1 MKSHVKSIG
10 TPAESAPHPARRR
23 LGSLAGLALLGLTV
37 ATLLASP
44 GVARAQQE
52 QKISILVSP
61 AGSGPYNAF
70 AVMQT
75 RAAENHPWLRPI
87 AVETPGF
94 NYNVKYL
101 AQNPQLW
108 KNSVI
113 GSGSVLEWAAKA
125 GLKPYYP
132 EPLDAAKDFRII
144 GVMGLTGIVFVTTDP
159 NIKKLEDF
167 SGKRVAAG
175 LITQNEWGMYPR
187 MILEGTGM
195 LKKLKSFNMLG
206 TDPNVEALLDG
217 RADVAT
223 IVMFSN
229 DGFKTTIQ
237 PSPFKLLE
245 ASNRPFR
252 YIPVPAA
259 TIQEYNKK
267 TGASFHVRTYPPNTL
282 PNQPQ
287 ELTTFG
293 NYLLL
298 TAHKSFPDDL
308 AYELAKLWVKMGPVV
323 TQYNA
328 MGKIWTPESL
338 SAAAR
343 LTPDAMH
350 PGAMRAYKELG
361 LVK

>member
-1 MKSHVKSIG
+1 MK
-10 TPAESAPHPARRR
+10 P
-23 LGSLAGLALLGLTV
+23 LLSLVIIATALAV
-37 ATLLASP
+37 CPVEA
-44 GVARAQQE
+44 QE

-61 AGSGPYNAF
+61 AGSGPYEAF

-75 RAAENHPWLRPI
+75 RAAQHHPTLRPI

-101 AQNPQLW
+101 AETPDLW

-132 EPLDAAKDFRII
+132 QPLAAAKDYRII
-144 GVMGLTGIVFVTTDP
+144 GVMGLTGITFVATDP
-159 NIKKLEDF
+159 KIRTLEDF
-167 SGKRVAAG
+167 AGKRVATG

-187 MILEGTGM
+187 MMLEGTGM
-195 LKKLKSFNMLG
+195 LKKVRSLNMLG

-223 IVMFSN
+223 IVMFSS
-229 DGFKTTIQ
+229 DGFKHTIQ

-245 ASNRPFR
+245 ASGRPFQ
-252 YIPVPAA
+252 YISIPAS
-259 TIQEYNKK
+259 TIEAYNRK

-287 ELTTFG
+287 QLTTFG

-298 TAHKSFPDDL
+298 SAHKSFPDDL
-308 AYELAKLWVKMGPVV
+308 AYELTKLWVKMGSVV
-323 TQYNA
+323 AQYNA
-328 MGKIWTPESL
+328 MGKIWTPESI

-343 LTPDAMH
+343 SSPDAVH
-350 PGAMRAYKELG
+350 AGALRAYRELG

>member
-1 MKSHVKSIG
+1 MNSRSTQDFRFDG
-10 TPAESAPHPARRR
+10 AARADRRR
-23 LGSLAGLALLGLTV
+23 LLGFGAALLLGIALP
-37 ATLLASP
+37 LASSP
-44 GVARAQQE
+44 AHAQE
-52 QKISILVSP
+52 ERKISILTSP
-61 AGSGPYNAF
+61 AGSGPYNAW
-70 AVMQT
+70 AVFQT

-101 AQNPQLW
+101 AEKPELW
-108 KNSVI
+108 KNTVI
-113 GSGSVLEWAAKA
+113 GSGSVLEWAANT

-132 EPLDAAKDFRII
+132 EALPAAKDFRII
-144 GVMGLTGIVFVTTDP
+144 GVMGVTGVSFVTTDAS
-159 NIKKLEDF
+159 IKKFEDF
-167 SGKRVAAG
+167 AGKRIAAG

-187 MILEGTGM
+187 MILDGTGM
-195 LKKLKSFNMLG
+195 LKKVKSFNMLG

-252 YIPVPAA
+252 YINVPKE
-259 TIQEYNKK
+259 TIEGYNKK
-267 TGASFHVRTYPPNTL
+267 TGANFHVRVYPPNTL
-282 PNQPQ
+282 PKQPD
-287 ELTTFG
+287 EFTTFG

-298 TAHKSFPDDL
+298 TAHKDFPEDL

-323 TQYNA
+323 AQYNA
-328 MGKIWTPESL
+328 MGKIWTPESIA
-338 SAAAR
+338 AAAR
-343 LTPDAMH
+343 TTPDKVH
-350 PGAMRAYKELG
+350 PGAMRAFKELG

>member
-1 MKSHVKSIG
+1 MGISLKLRKEL
-10 TPAESAPHPARRR
+10 P
-23 LGSLAGLALLGLTV
+23 GSLARFAWGCLSSIAGAALLGV
-37 ATLLASP
+37 VSVSFSP
-44 GVARAQQE
+44 YQAYAQQE
-52 QKISILVSP
+52 RKVSILISP
-61 AGSGPYNAF
+61 AGSGPYEAF

-75 RAAENHPWLRPI
+75 RASESHPWLRPI

-101 AQNPQLW
+101 AENPGLW
-108 KNSVI
+108 QNSVI
-113 GSGSVLEWAAKA
+113 GSGSVLEWAAKT

-132 EPLDAAKDFRII
+132 EPLKAAADYRII
-144 GVMGLTGIVFVTTDP
+144 GVMGLTGVVFVTTDP
-159 NIKKLEDF
+159 KIQKFEDF
-167 SGKRVAAG
+167 IGKRVATG
-175 LITQNEWGMYPR
+175 LISQNEWGMYPR

-195 LKKLKSFNMLG
+195 LKKLKSLNMLG

-223 IVMFSN
+223 IVMFSS
-229 DGFKTTIQ
+229 DGLKHTIQ

-252 YIPVPAA
+252 YISIPPSV
-259 TIQEYNKK
+259 IEEYNKK
-267 TGASFHVRTYPPNTL
+267 TGANFHVRRYPPNTL

-287 ELTTFG
+287 EVTTFG

-298 TAHKSFPDDL
+298 TAHKSFPEDL
-308 AYELAKLWVKMGPVV
+308 AYELTKLWVKMGPVV
-323 TQYNA
+323 AQYNA
-328 MGKIWTPESL
+328 MGKIWTPESI

-343 LTPDAMH
+343 LTPDAVH

-361 LVK
+361 LVQ

>member
-1 MKSHVKSIG
+1 MKSRFEHLAG
-10 TPAESAPHPARRR
+10 AF
-23 LGSLAGLALLGLTV
+23 SLAATLGLAAAG
-37 ATLLASP
+37 
-44 GVARAQQE
+44 AQAQE

-61 AGSGPYNAF
+61 QGSGPYNAF

-75 RAAENHPWLRPI
+75 RAAEHHKSLRPI

-101 AQNPQLW
+101 AENPKLW
-108 KNSVI
+108 TNTVI
-113 GSGSVLEWAAKA
+113 GSASVLEWAAKT

-132 EPLDAAKDFRII
+132 EPLAAAKDYRII
-144 GVMGLTGIVFVTTDP
+144 GVMGLTGITFVATDP
-159 NIKKLEDF
+159 KIRSLADF
-167 SGKRVAAG
+167 AGKRIAAG

-187 MILEGTGM
+187 MILDGTGM
-195 LKKLKSFNMLG
+195 LKKARSFNMLG

-223 IVMFSN
+223 IVMFSS
-229 DGFKTTIQ
+229 DGFKHTIQ

-245 ASNRPFR
+245 ASGRAFQ
-252 YIPVPAA
+252 YINIPAS
-259 TIQEYNKK
+259 TIEAYNKK
-267 TGASFHVRTYPPNTL
+267 TGASFHVRTYPANTL

-298 TAHKSFPDDL
+298 SAHKSLPDEL
-308 AYELAKLWVKMGPVV
+308 AYELTKLWMKMGAVV
-323 TQYNA
+323 AQYNA
-328 MGKIWTPESL
+328 MGKIWTPESI

-343 LTPDAMH
+343 LTPDALH
-350 PGAMRAYKELG
+350 PGALRAYKEQG
-361 LVK
+361 LAK

>member
-1 MKSHVKSIG
+1 MIAQFETTKSRDTLRRVVDRYHLLAFIG
-10 TPAESAPHPARRR
+10 ASVF
-23 LGSLAGLALLGLTV
+23 LGLAAPLTLV
-37 ATLLASP
+37 P
-44 GVARAQQE
+44 AQAQE
-52 QKISILVSP
+52 QKISILTSP
-61 AGSGPYNAF
+61 AGSGPYNAW
-70 AVMQT
+70 AVLQT
-75 RAAENHPWLRPI
+75 RAAENHPTLRPI

-101 AQNPQLW
+101 AQNPDLW
-108 KNSVI
+108 QNSVI
-113 GSGSVLEWAAKA
+113 GSGN
-125 GLKPYYP
+125 
-132 EPLDAAKDFRII
+132 I
-144 GVMGLTGIVFVTTDP
+144 GVMGVTGITFVTTDP
-159 NIKKLEDF
+159 SIKTFEDF
-167 SGKRVAAG
+167 AGKRVAAG

-195 LKKLKSFNMLG
+195 LEKLKGFNLLG

-223 IVMFSN
+223 IVMFSS

-252 YIPVPAA
+252 YINVPADL
-259 TIQEYNKK
+259 IEGYNKK
-267 TGASFHVRTYPPNTL
+267 TGANFHVRTYPPNTL

-323 TQYNA
+323 AQYNA
-328 MGKIWTPESL
+328 FGKIWTPESI

-343 LTPDAMH
+343 STPDVVH

>member
-1 MKSHVKSIG
+1 MK
-10 TPAESAPHPARRR
+10 PLLSAGIVVAA
-23 LGSLAGLALLGLTV
+23 LAAGSALA
-37 ATLLASP
+37 
-44 GVARAQQE
+44 QE

-61 AGSGPYNAF
+61 AGSGPYEAF

-75 RAAENHPWLRPI
+75 RAAQHHPRLRPI

-101 AQNPQLW
+101 AESPNLW

-113 GSGSVLEWAAKA
+113 GSGSVLEWAANS

-132 EPLDAAKDFRII
+132 KPLAAAKDYRII
-144 GVMGLTGIVFVTTDP
+144 GVMGLTGITFVTTDP
-159 NIKKLEDF
+159 KIRRLEDF
-167 SGKRVAAG
+167 AGKRIAAG

-187 MILEGTGM
+187 MMLEGTGM
-195 LKKLKSFNMLG
+195 LKKVKSFNMLG

-223 IVMFSN
+223 IVMFSS
-229 DGFKTTIQ
+229 DGFKHTIQ

-245 ASNRPFR
+245 ASNRPFKFVN
-252 YIPVPAA
+252 IPAS
-259 TIQEYNKK
+259 TIEAYNKK

-282 PNQPQ
+282 PNQPEQ
-287 ELTTFG
+287 LTTFG

-298 TAHKSFPDDL
+298 SAHKSFPDDL
-308 AYELAKLWVKMGPVV
+308 AYELTKLWVKMGPVV
-323 TQYNA
+323 AQYNA
-328 MGKIWTPESL
+328 MGKIWTPESI
-338 SAAAR
+338 STAAR
-343 LTPDAMH
+343 STPNAVH

-361 LVK
+361 LAK